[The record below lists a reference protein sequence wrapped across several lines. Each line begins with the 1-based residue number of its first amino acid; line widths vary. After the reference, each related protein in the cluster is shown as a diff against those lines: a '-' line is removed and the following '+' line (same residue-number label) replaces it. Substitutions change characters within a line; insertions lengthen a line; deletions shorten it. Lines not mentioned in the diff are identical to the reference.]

1 MTYFITFSI
10 LITFATTLSIAF
22 KKRIEE
28 TMPISIVSIVLIIFL
43 AGLVNNLKIGAIIV
57 QILTILQLIF
67 ILITILKKDKDGI
80 KEVLRRILTPGL
92 LIYTLLF
99 ILNVL
104 INQGRIFEDYDEFN
118 HWAVI
123 IKNMFIYNTYGTNPE
138 TIVRFNE
145 YPPFTAV
152 FQYLFLAI
160 QKVYRE
166 DTIIIAQNVL
176 YLSIIIPITKKI
188 KWNKSALR
196 ILTVT
201 PLIVFMPMIL
211 YKNFFLNILV
221 DGILGIM
228 FAYTIYSAYEED
240 SLIFK
245 TLKILAG
252 TIMLCLTKTSGL
264 GLAVLALI
272 VILIKIIIDRKKD
285 KTKFKTNI
293 KSLIAICIIT
303 TIITSMWY
311 IKVNNAEKRWDFSKY
326 VNTEENQQN
335 ELGILKN
342 FAISLI
348 MRQDI
353 TTKQLTVFAVIILLI
368 GLQIYS
374 IRKVKNNNFSY
385 YAIAMLISIPIYLIS
400 LAITYMTIFENMEG
414 TMLTCFDRYTS
425 TILLAVLCFNAF
437 ALFDVK
443 AKFSVEIIVVA
454 SIIIA
459 LMPIDNI
466 YTQYVR
472 GKNYIKTSNTN
483 RDIYTKIEKYK
494 DILNVDDKILYMAG
508 DKANIEYLKSMNE
521 YVMMPVRIKNMI
533 SGNYES
539 ADKFEKAIER
549 YDYVYI
555 YRTNVDTIDNIKE
568 CFKDSKVQRD
578 TLYKVENYN
587 EKIWLEPVYLQIA
600 D

>member
-1 MTYFITFSI
+1 MSYCIIFSI
-10 LITFATTLSIAF
+10 LITFATMLSIIF

-28 TMPISIVSIVLIIFL
+28 TMPISTVGIILLIFL
-43 AGLVNNLKIGAIIV
+43 AGLLDNLKIGAIIV
-57 QILTILQLIF
+57 QILTIIQLIF
-67 ILITILKKDKDGI
+67 ILVTILKKDKDGI
-80 KEVLRRILTPGL
+80 KEILGRILTPGL

-99 ILNVL
+99 IVNVI

-152 FQYLFLAI
+152 FQYLFLAV
-160 QKVYRE
+160 QKVYSE
-166 DTIIIAQNVL
+166 DTVIIAQNVL

-188 KWNKSALR
+188 KWDKSALK
-196 ILTVT
+196 ILTAI
-201 PLIVFMPMIL
+201 PLIIFMPMIL

-228 FAYTIYSAYEED
+228 FAYTIYSAYEDD
-240 SLIFK
+240 SSIFK

-272 VILIKIIIDRKKD
+272 IILIKIIIDRKKD
-285 KTKFKTNI
+285 KSKFKSSI
-293 KSLIAICIIT
+293 KSLIVICVITAIL
-303 TIITSMWY
+303 TSIWY
-311 IKVNNAEKRWDFSKY
+311 IKVNNAQKRWDFSKY
-326 VNTEENQQN
+326 VNAEEDRQN
-335 ELGILKN
+335 SSDILKS
-342 FAISLI
+342 FTMSVF

-353 TTKQLTVFAVIILLI
+353 TTKQLTVFAVMILLI

-374 IRKVKNNNFSY
+374 IKKVKNKNFTY
-385 YAIAMLISIPIYLIS
+385 YAIAMLVSIPIYLIS
-400 LAITYMTIFENMEG
+400 LAITYMTIFENIEG

-425 TILLAVLCFNAF
+425 TILLATLCFNAF
-437 ALFDVK
+437 AMFDIK
-443 AKFSVEIIVVA
+443 TKFSVELIVIA
-454 SIIIA
+454 SIIIT

-466 YTQYVR
+466 YTQYIR
-472 GKNYIKTSNTN
+472 GKNYVKTSNTN

-494 DILNVDDKILYMAG
+494 DKLNANDKILYMAG
-508 DKANIEYLKSMNE
+508 DKANIEYLKAMNE
-521 YVMMPVRIKNMI
+521 YVMMPVKIQNMI

-539 ADKFEKAIER
+539 AEKFKKVIER
-549 YDYVYI
+549 YDYVFI
-555 YRTNVDTIDNIKE
+555 YRTNTDTVDNIKE
-568 CFKDSKVQRD
+568 CFEGGKVQRD
-578 TLYKVENYN
+578 TLYRVVKNNETIELEKV
-587 EKIWLEPVYLQIA
+587 K
-600 D
+600 

>member
-1 MTYFITFSI
+1 MSYCIIFSI
-10 LITFATTLSIAF
+10 LITFATMLSITF

-28 TMPISIVSIVLIIFL
+28 TMPISTVGIVLIIFL
-43 AGLVNNLKIGAIIV
+43 AGLLDNLKIGAIIV
-57 QILTILQLIF
+57 QILTIIQLIF
-67 ILITILKKDKDGI
+67 ILVTVLKKDKNGI
-80 KEVLRRILTPGL
+80 KEILGRILTPGL

-99 ILNVL
+99 IVNVI
-104 INQGRIFEDYDEFN
+104 INQGKIFEDYDEFN

-152 FQYLFLAI
+152 FQYLFLAV
-160 QKVYRE
+160 QKVYSE
-166 DTIIIAQNVL
+166 DTVIIAQNVL

-188 KWNKSALR
+188 KWNKSALK
-196 ILTVT
+196 ILTAI

-228 FAYTIYSAYEED
+228 FAYMIYSAYEDD
-240 SLIFK
+240 SPIFK

-272 VILIKIIIDRKKD
+272 IILIKIIIDRKKD
-285 KTKFKTNI
+285 KSKFKSSI
-293 KSLIAICIIT
+293 KYLIVICVITAIL
-303 TIITSMWY
+303 TSMWY
-311 IKVNNAEKRWDFSKY
+311 IKVNNAQKRWNFSNY
-326 VNTEENQQN
+326 VNAEEGRQN
-335 ELGILKN
+335 SSDILKS
-342 FAISLI
+342 FTISVF

-353 TTKQLTVFAVIILLI
+353 TTKQLTVLAVTVLLI

-374 IRKVKNNNFSY
+374 IKKVKNKSFTY
-385 YAIAMLISIPIYLIS
+385 YAIAMLVSIPIYLIS
-400 LAITYMTIFENMEG
+400 LAITYMTIFENIEG

-425 TILLAVLCFNAF
+425 TILLATLCFNAF
-437 ALFDVK
+437 AMFDIK
-443 AKFSVEIIVVA
+443 TKFSIELIVIA
-454 SIIIA
+454 SIIIT

-466 YTQYVR
+466 YTQYIR
-472 GKNYIKTSNTN
+472 GKNYVKTSNTN

-494 DILNVDDKILYMAG
+494 DKLDANDKILYMAG
-508 DKANIEYLKSMNE
+508 GKANIEYLKAMNE
-521 YVMMPVRIKNMI
+521 YVMMPVKIQNMI

-539 ADKFEKAIER
+539 AEKFKKVIER
-549 YDYVYI
+549 YDYVFV
-555 YRTNVDTIDNIKE
+555 YRTNTDTVDNIKE
-568 CFKDSKVQRD
+568 CFEGGKVQRD
-578 TLYKVENYN
+578 TLYRVVKNN
-587 EKIWLEPVYLQIA
+587 ETIELEIVK
-600 D
+600 

>member
-1 MTYFITFSI
+1 MSYCIIFSI
-10 LITFATTLSIAF
+10 LITFATMLSITF

-28 TMPISIVSIVLIIFL
+28 TMPISTVGIILLIFL
-43 AGLVNNLKIGAIIV
+43 AGLLDNLKIGAIIV
-57 QILTILQLIF
+57 QILTIIQLIF
-67 ILITILKKDKDGI
+67 LLVTILKKDKDGI
-80 KEVLRRILTPGL
+80 KEILGRILTPGL

-99 ILNVL
+99 IVNVI

-152 FQYLFLAI
+152 FQYLFLAV
-160 QKVYRE
+160 QKVYSE
-166 DTIIIAQNVL
+166 DTVIIAQNVL

-188 KWNKSALR
+188 KWDKSALK
-196 ILTVT
+196 ILTAI
-201 PLIVFMPMIL
+201 PLIIFMPMIL

-228 FAYTIYSAYEED
+228 FAYTIYSAYEDD
-240 SLIFK
+240 SSIFK

-272 VILIKIIIDRKKD
+272 IILIKIIIDRKKD
-285 KTKFKTNI
+285 KSKFKSSI
-293 KSLIAICIIT
+293 KSLIVICVITAIL
-303 TIITSMWY
+303 TSIWY
-311 IKVNNAEKRWDFSKY
+311 IKVNNAQKRWDFSKY
-326 VNTEENQQN
+326 VNEEEDRQN
-335 ELGILKN
+335 SSDILKS
-342 FAISLI
+342 FTMSVF

-353 TTKQLTVFAVIILLI
+353 TTKQLTVFAVMILLI

-374 IRKVKNNNFSY
+374 IKKVKNKNFTY
-385 YAIAMLISIPIYLIS
+385 YAIAMLVSIPIYLIS
-400 LAITYMTIFENMEG
+400 LAITYMTIFENIEG

-425 TILLAVLCFNAF
+425 TILLATLCFNAF
-437 ALFDVK
+437 AMFDIK
-443 AKFSVEIIVVA
+443 TKFSVELIVIA
-454 SIIIA
+454 SIIIT

-466 YTQYVR
+466 YTQYIR
-472 GKNYIKTSNTN
+472 GKNYVKTSNTN

-494 DILNVDDKILYMAG
+494 DKLNANDKILYMAG
-508 DKANIEYLKSMNE
+508 DKANIEYLKAMNE
-521 YVMMPVRIKNMI
+521 YVMMPVKIQNMI

-539 ADKFEKAIER
+539 AEKFKKVIER
-549 YDYVYI
+549 YDYVFV
-555 YRTNVDTIDNIKE
+555 YRTNTDTVDNIKE
-568 CFKDSKVQRD
+568 CFEGGKIQRD
-578 TLYKVENYN
+578 TLYRVAKNN
-587 EKIWLEPVYLQIA
+587 ETIELEIVK
-600 D
+600 

>member
-1 MTYFITFSI
+1 MNYCIIFSI
-10 LITFATTLSIAF
+10 LITFATMLSITF

-28 TMPISIVSIVLIIFL
+28 TMPISTVGIVLIIFL
-43 AGLVNNLKIGAIIV
+43 AGLLDNLKIGAIIV
-57 QILTILQLIF
+57 QILTIIELIF

-80 KEVLRRILTPGL
+80 KEILGRILTPGL

-99 ILNVL
+99 IVNVV
-104 INQGRIFEDYDEFN
+104 INKGRIFEDYDEFN

-152 FQYLFLAI
+152 FQYLFLAV
-160 QKVYRE
+160 QKVYSE
-166 DTIIIAQNVL
+166 DTVIIAQNVL

-188 KWNKSALR
+188 KWDKSALK
-196 ILTVT
+196 ILTAI
-201 PLIVFMPMIL
+201 PLIIFMPMIL

-228 FAYTIYSAYEED
+228 FAYTIYSAYEDD
-240 SLIFK
+240 SSIFK

-272 VILIKIIIDRKKD
+272 IILIKIIIDRKKD
-285 KTKFKTNI
+285 KSKFKSSI
-293 KSLIAICIIT
+293 KSLIVICVITAIL
-303 TIITSMWY
+303 TSIWY
-311 IKVNNAEKRWDFSKY
+311 IKVNNSQKRWDFSKY
-326 VNTEENQQN
+326 VNAEEDRQN
-335 ELGILKN
+335 SSDILKS
-342 FAISLI
+342 FTMSVF

-353 TTKQLTVFAVIILLI
+353 TTKQLTVFAVMILLI

-374 IRKVKNNNFSY
+374 IKKVKNKNFTY
-385 YAIAMLISIPIYLIS
+385 YAIAMLVSIPIYLIS
-400 LAITYMTIFENMEG
+400 LAITYMTIFENIEG

-425 TILLAVLCFNAF
+425 TILLATLCFNAF
-437 ALFDVK
+437 AMFDIK
-443 AKFSVEIIVVA
+443 TKFSIEFIVIA
-454 SIIIA
+454 SIIIT

-466 YTQYVR
+466 YTQYIR
-472 GKNYIKTSNTN
+472 GKNYVKTSNTN

-494 DILNVDDKILYMAG
+494 DKLDADDKILYMAG
-508 DKANIEYLKSMNE
+508 DKANIEYLKAMNE
-521 YVMMPVRIKNMI
+521 YVMMPVKIQNMI

-539 ADKFEKAIER
+539 AEKFKKVIER
-549 YDYVYI
+549 YDYVFV
-555 YRTNVDTIDNIKE
+555 YRTNADTVDNIKE
-568 CFKDSKVQRD
+568 CFEGGKVQRD
-578 TLYKVENYN
+578 TLYRVVKNNETIELEKV
-587 EKIWLEPVYLQIA
+587 K
-600 D
+600 

>member
-1 MTYFITFSI
+1 MSYCIIFSI
-10 LITFATTLSIAF
+10 LITFATMLSITF

-28 TMPISIVSIVLIIFL
+28 TMPISTVGIILIIFL
-43 AGLVNNLKIGAIIV
+43 AGLLDNLKIGAIIV
-57 QILTILQLIF
+57 QILTIIQLIF
-67 ILITILKKDKDGI
+67 ILITVLKKDKNGI
-80 KEVLRRILTPGL
+80 KEILGRILTPGL

-99 ILNVL
+99 IVNVI
-104 INQGRIFEDYDEFN
+104 INKGRIFEDYDEFN

-152 FQYLFLAI
+152 FQYLFLAV
-160 QKVYRE
+160 QKVYSE
-166 DTIIIAQNVL
+166 DTVIIAQNVL

-188 KWNKSALR
+188 KWNKSALK
-196 ILTVT
+196 ILTAI

-228 FAYTIYSAYEED
+228 FAYTIYSAYEDD
-240 SLIFK
+240 SPIFK

-272 VILIKIIIDRKKD
+272 IILIKIIIDRKKD
-285 KTKFKTNI
+285 KSKFKSSI
-293 KSLIAICIIT
+293 KYLIVICVITAIL
-303 TIITSMWY
+303 TSMWY
-311 IKVNNAEKRWDFSKY
+311 IKVNNAQKRWNFSNY
-326 VNTEENQQN
+326 VNAEEGRQN
-335 ELGILKN
+335 SSDILKS
-342 FAISLI
+342 FTMSVF

-353 TTKQLTVFAVIILLI
+353 TTKQLTVLAVTVLLI

-374 IRKVKNNNFSY
+374 IKKVKNKSFTY
-385 YAIAMLISIPIYLIS
+385 YAIAMLVSIPIYLIS
-400 LAITYMTIFENMEG
+400 LAITYMTIFENIEG

-425 TILLAVLCFNAF
+425 TILLATLCFNAF
-437 ALFDVK
+437 AMFDIK
-443 AKFSVEIIVVA
+443 TKFSIELIVIA
-454 SIIIA
+454 SIIIT

-466 YTQYVR
+466 YTQYIR
-472 GKNYIKTSNTN
+472 GKNYVKTSNTN

-494 DILNVDDKILYMAG
+494 DKLDANDKILYMAG
-508 DKANIEYLKSMNE
+508 DKANIEYLKAMNE
-521 YVMMPVRIKNMI
+521 YVMMPVKIQNMI

-539 ADKFEKAIER
+539 AEKFKKVIER
-549 YDYVYI
+549 YDYVFV
-555 YRTNVDTIDNIKE
+555 YRTNTDTVDNIKE
-568 CFKDSKVQRD
+568 CFEGGKVQRD
-578 TLYKVENYN
+578 TLYRVVKNN
-587 EKIWLEPVYLQIA
+587 ETIELEIVK
-600 D
+600 

>member
-196 ILTVT
+196 IITVT

-335 ELGILKN
+335 ELDILKN

-494 DILNVDDKILYMAG
+494 DILNVDDQILYMAG

>member
-1 MTYFITFSI
+1 MSYCIIFSI
-10 LITFATTLSIAF
+10 LITFATMLSIIF

-28 TMPISIVSIVLIIFL
+28 TMPISTVGIILLIFL
-43 AGLVNNLKIGAIIV
+43 AGLLDNLKIGAIIV
-57 QILTILQLIF
+57 QILTIIQLIF
-67 ILITILKKDKDGI
+67 ILVTILKKDKDGI
-80 KEVLRRILTPGL
+80 KEILGRILTPGL

-99 ILNVL
+99 IVNVI

-152 FQYLFLAI
+152 FQYLFLAV
-160 QKVYRE
+160 QKVYSE
-166 DTIIIAQNVL
+166 DTVIIAQNVL

-188 KWNKSALR
+188 KWDKSALK
-196 ILTVT
+196 ILTAI
-201 PLIVFMPMIL
+201 PLIIFMPMIL

-228 FAYTIYSAYEED
+228 FAYTIYSAYEDD
-240 SLIFK
+240 SSIFK

-272 VILIKIIIDRKKD
+272 IILIKIIIDRKKD
-285 KTKFKTNI
+285 KSKFKSSI
-293 KSLIAICIIT
+293 KSLIVICVITAIL
-303 TIITSMWY
+303 TSIWY
-311 IKVNNAEKRWDFSKY
+311 IKVNNAQKRWDFSKY
-326 VNTEENQQN
+326 VNEEEDRQN
-335 ELGILKN
+335 SSDILKS
-342 FAISLI
+342 FTMSVF

-353 TTKQLTVFAVIILLI
+353 TTKQLTVFAVMILLI

-374 IRKVKNNNFSY
+374 IKKVKNKNFTY
-385 YAIAMLISIPIYLIS
+385 YAIAMLVSIPIYLIS
-400 LAITYMTIFENMEG
+400 LAITYMTIFENIEG

-425 TILLAVLCFNAF
+425 TIFLATLCFNAL
-437 ALFDVK
+437 AMFDIK
-443 AKFSVEIIVVA
+443 TKFRVEFIVIA
-454 SIIIA
+454 SIIIT

-466 YTQYVR
+466 YTQYIR
-472 GKNYIKTSNTN
+472 GKNYVKTSNTN

-494 DILNVDDKILYMAG
+494 DKLNANDKILYMAG
-508 DKANIEYLKSMNE
+508 DKANIEYLKAMNE
-521 YVMMPVRIKNMI
+521 YVMMPVKIQNMI

-539 ADKFEKAIER
+539 AEKFKKVIER
-549 YDYVYI
+549 YDYVFI
-555 YRTNVDTIDNIKE
+555 YRTNTDTVDNIKE
-568 CFKDSKVQRD
+568 CFEGGKVQRD
-578 TLYKVENYN
+578 TLYRVVKNNETIELEKV
-587 EKIWLEPVYLQIA
+587 K
-600 D
+600 

>member
-1 MTYFITFSI
+1 MSYCIIFSI
-10 LITFATTLSIAF
+10 LITFATMLSITF

-28 TMPISIVSIVLIIFL
+28 TMPISTVGIILIIFL
-43 AGLVNNLKIGAIIV
+43 AGLLDNLKIGAIIV
-57 QILTILQLIF
+57 QILTIIQLIF
-67 ILITILKKDKDGI
+67 ILITVLKKDKNGI
-80 KEVLRRILTPGL
+80 KEILGRILTPGL

-99 ILNVL
+99 IVNVI
-104 INQGRIFEDYDEFN
+104 INKGRIFEDYDEFN

-152 FQYLFLAI
+152 FQYLFLAV
-160 QKVYRE
+160 QKVYSE
-166 DTIIIAQNVL
+166 DTVLIAQNVL

-188 KWNKSALR
+188 KWNKSALKM
-196 ILTVT
+196 LTAI

-228 FAYTIYSAYEED
+228 FAYTIYSAYEDD
-240 SLIFK
+240 SPIFK

-272 VILIKIIIDRKKD
+272 IILIKIIIDRKKD
-285 KTKFKTNI
+285 KSKFKSSI
-293 KSLIAICIIT
+293 KYLIVICVITAIL
-303 TIITSMWY
+303 TSMWY
-311 IKVNNAEKRWDFSKY
+311 IKVNNAQKRWNFSNY
-326 VNTEENQQN
+326 VNTEEGRQN
-335 ELGILKN
+335 SSDILKS
-342 FAISLI
+342 FTISVF

-353 TTKQLTVFAVIILLI
+353 TTKQLTVLAVTVLLI

-374 IRKVKNNNFSY
+374 IKKVKNKSFTY
-385 YAIAMLISIPIYLIS
+385 YAIAMLVSIPIYLIS
-400 LAITYMTIFENMEG
+400 LAITYMTIFENIEG

-425 TILLAVLCFNAF
+425 TILLATLCFNAF
-437 ALFDVK
+437 AMFDIK
-443 AKFSVEIIVVA
+443 TKFSIELIVIA
-454 SIIIA
+454 SIIIT

-466 YTQYVR
+466 YTQYIR
-472 GKNYIKTSNTN
+472 GKNYVKTSNTN

-494 DILNVDDKILYMAG
+494 DKLNANDKILYMAG
-508 DKANIEYLKSMNE
+508 GKANIEYLKAMNE
-521 YVMMPVRIKNMI
+521 YVMMPVKIQNMI

-539 ADKFEKAIER
+539 AEKFKKVIER
-549 YDYVYI
+549 YDYVFV
-555 YRTNVDTIDNIKE
+555 YRTNTDTVDNIKE
-568 CFKDSKVQRD
+568 CFEGGKVQRD
-578 TLYKVENYN
+578 TLYRVVKNN
-587 EKIWLEPVYLQIA
+587 ETIELEIVK
-600 D
+600 

>member
-1 MTYFITFSI
+1 MSYCIIFSI
-10 LITFATTLSIAF
+10 LITFATMLSITF

-28 TMPISIVSIVLIIFL
+28 TMPISTVGIILLIFL
-43 AGLVNNLKIGAIIV
+43 AGLLDNLKIGAIIV
-57 QILTILQLIF
+57 QILTIIQLIF
-67 ILITILKKDKDGI
+67 ILVTILKKDKDGI
-80 KEVLRRILTPGL
+80 KKILGRILTPGL

-99 ILNVL
+99 IVNVI

-152 FQYLFLAI
+152 FQYLFLAV
-160 QKVYRE
+160 QKVYSE
-166 DTIIIAQNVL
+166 DTVIIAQNVL

-196 ILTVT
+196 IITVT

-228 FAYTIYSAYEED
+228 LAYTIYSAYEDD
-240 SLIFK
+240 SSIFK

-285 KTKFKTNI
+285 KSKFKSSI
-293 KSLIAICIIT
+293 KSLIVICVITAIL
-303 TIITSMWY
+303 TSIWY
-311 IKVNNAEKRWDFSKY
+311 IKVNNAQKRWDFSKY
-326 VNTEENQQN
+326 VNAEEDRQN
-335 ELGILKN
+335 SSDILKS
-342 FAISLI
+342 FTMSVF

-353 TTKQLTVFAVIILLI
+353 TTKQLTVFAVMVLLI

-374 IRKVKNNNFSY
+374 IKKVKNKNFTY
-385 YAIAMLISIPIYLIS
+385 YAIAMLVSIPIYLIS
-400 LAITYMTIFENMEG
+400 LAITYMTIFENIEG

-425 TILLAVLCFNAF
+425 TILLATLCFNAF
-437 ALFDVK
+437 AMFDIK
-443 AKFSVEIIVVA
+443 TKFSIELIVIA
-454 SIIIA
+454 SIIIT

-466 YTQYVR
+466 YTQYIR
-472 GKNYIKTSNTN
+472 GKNYVKTSNTN

-494 DILNVDDKILYMAG
+494 DKLNANDKILYMAG
-508 DKANIEYLKSMNE
+508 DKANIEYLKAMNE
-521 YVMMPVRIKNMI
+521 YVMMPVKIQNMI

-539 ADKFEKAIER
+539 AEKFKKVIER
-549 YDYVYI
+549 YDYVFI
-555 YRTNVDTIDNIKE
+555 YRTNTDTVDNIKE
-568 CFKDSKVQRD
+568 CFEGGKVQRD
-578 TLYKVENYN
+578 TLYRVVKNNETIELEKV
-587 EKIWLEPVYLQIA
+587 K
-600 D
+600 

>member
-1 MTYFITFSI
+1 MSYFITFSI
-10 LITFATTLSIAF
+10 LITFATTLSIEF

-196 ILTVT
+196 IITVT

-228 FAYTIYSAYEED
+228 FAYTIYSAYEDD
-240 SLIFK
+240 SSIFK

-272 VILIKIIIDRKKD
+272 IILIKIIIDRKKD
-285 KTKFKTNI
+285 KSKFKSSI
-293 KSLIAICIIT
+293 KSLIVICVITAIL
-303 TIITSMWY
+303 TSIWY
-311 IKVNNAEKRWDFSKY
+311 IKVNNSQKRWDFSKY
-326 VNTEENQQN
+326 VNAEEDRQN
-335 ELGILKN
+335 SSDILKS
-342 FAISLI
+342 FTMSVF

-353 TTKQLTVFAVIILLI
+353 TTKQLTVFAVMILLI

-374 IRKVKNNNFSY
+374 IKKVKNKNFTY
-385 YAIAMLISIPIYLIS
+385 YAIAMLVSIPIYLIS
-400 LAITYMTIFENMEG
+400 LAITYMTIFENIEG

-425 TILLAVLCFNAF
+425 TILLATLCFNAF
-437 ALFDVK
+437 AMFDIK
-443 AKFSVEIIVVA
+443 TKFSIEFIVIA
-454 SIIIA
+454 SIIIT

-466 YTQYVR
+466 YTQYIR
-472 GKNYIKTSNTN
+472 GKNYVKTSNTN

-494 DILNVDDKILYMAG
+494 DKLDADDKILYMAG
-508 DKANIEYLKSMNE
+508 DKANIEYLKAMNE
-521 YVMMPVRIKNMI
+521 YVMMPVKIQNMI

-539 ADKFEKAIER
+539 AEKFKKVIER
-549 YDYVYI
+549 YDYVFV
-555 YRTNVDTIDNIKE
+555 YRTNADIVDNIKE
-568 CFKDSKVQRD
+568 CFEGGKVQRD
-578 TLYKVENYN
+578 TLYRVVKNNETIELEKV
-587 EKIWLEPVYLQIA
+587 K
-600 D
+600 

>member
-1 MTYFITFSI
+1 MSYFITFSI
-10 LITFATTLSIAF
+10 LITFATTLSIVF

-188 KWNKSALR
+188 RWNKSALR
-196 ILTVT
+196 IITVT

-272 VILIKIIIDRKKD
+272 IILIKIIIDRKKD
-285 KTKFKTNI
+285 KSKFKSSI
-293 KSLIAICIIT
+293 KSLIVICVITAIL
-303 TIITSMWY
+303 TSMWY
-311 IKVNNAEKRWDFSKY
+311 IKVNNAQKRWDFSKY
-326 VNTEENQQN
+326 VNAEEDRQN
-335 ELGILKN
+335 SSDILKS
-342 FAISLI
+342 FIMSVF

-353 TTKQLTVFAVIILLI
+353 TTKQLTVFALIILLI

-494 DILNVDDKILYMAG
+494 DILNVDDQILYMAG

-568 CFKDSKVQRD
+568 CFKDGKVQRD
-578 TLYKVENYN
+578 TLYKVVRYD
-587 EKIWLEPVYLQIA
+587 EKLWLEPVCLPNS
-600 D
+600 

>member
-1 MTYFITFSI
+1 MSYCIIFSI
-10 LITFATTLSIAF
+10 LITFATMLSITF

-28 TMPISIVSIVLIIFL
+28 TMPISTVGIILLIFL
-43 AGLVNNLKIGAIIV
+43 AGLLDNLKIGAIIV
-57 QILTILQLIF
+57 QILTIIQLIF
-67 ILITILKKDKDGI
+67 ILVTILKKDKDGI
-80 KEVLRRILTPGL
+80 KKILGRILTPGL

-99 ILNVL
+99 IVNVI

-152 FQYLFLAI
+152 FQYLFLAV
-160 QKVYRE
+160 QKVYSE
-166 DTIIIAQNVL
+166 DTVIIAQNVL

-188 KWNKSALR
+188 KWDKSALK
-196 ILTVT
+196 ILTAI
-201 PLIVFMPMIL
+201 PLIIFMPMIL

-228 FAYTIYSAYEED
+228 FAYTIYSAYEDD
-240 SLIFK
+240 SSIFK

-272 VILIKIIIDRKKD
+272 IILIKIIIDRKKD
-285 KTKFKTNI
+285 KSKFKSSI
-293 KSLIAICIIT
+293 KSLIVICVITAIL
-303 TIITSMWY
+303 TSIWY
-311 IKVNNAEKRWDFSKY
+311 IKVNNAQKRWDFSKY
-326 VNTEENQQN
+326 VNAEEDRQN
-335 ELGILKN
+335 SSDILKS
-342 FAISLI
+342 FTMSVF

-353 TTKQLTVFAVIILLI
+353 TTKQLTVFAVMILLI

-374 IRKVKNNNFSY
+374 IKKVKNKNFTY
-385 YAIAMLISIPIYLIS
+385 YAIAMLVSIPIYLIS
-400 LAITYMTIFENMEG
+400 LAITYMTIFENIEG

-425 TILLAVLCFNAF
+425 TILLATLCFNAF
-437 ALFDVK
+437 AMFDIK
-443 AKFSVEIIVVA
+443 TKFSVELIVIA
-454 SIIIA
+454 SIIIT

-466 YTQYVR
+466 YTQYIR
-472 GKNYIKTSNTN
+472 GKNYVKTSNTN

-494 DILNVDDKILYMAG
+494 DKLNANDKILYMAG
-508 DKANIEYLKSMNE
+508 DKANIEYLKAMNE
-521 YVMMPVRIKNMI
+521 YVMMPVKIQNMI

-539 ADKFEKAIER
+539 AEKFKKVIER
-549 YDYVYI
+549 YDYVFI
-555 YRTNVDTIDNIKE
+555 YRTNTDTVDNIKE
-568 CFKDSKVQRD
+568 CFEGGKVQRD
-578 TLYKVENYN
+578 TLYRVVKNNETIELEKV
-587 EKIWLEPVYLQIA
+587 K
-600 D
+600 

>member
-1 MTYFITFSI
+1 MSYCIIFSI
-10 LITFATTLSIAF
+10 LITFATMLSIIF

-28 TMPISIVSIVLIIFL
+28 TMPISIVGIILLIFL
-43 AGLVNNLKIGAIIV
+43 AGLLDNLKIGAIIV
-57 QILTILQLIF
+57 QILTIIQLIF

-80 KEVLRRILTPGL
+80 KEILGRILTPGL

-99 ILNVL
+99 IVNVI

-152 FQYLFLAI
+152 FQYLFLAV
-160 QKVYRE
+160 QKVYSE
-166 DTIIIAQNVL
+166 DTVIIAQNVL

-188 KWNKSALR
+188 KWDKSALK
-196 ILTVT
+196 ILTAI
-201 PLIVFMPMIL
+201 PLIIFMPMIL

-228 FAYTIYSAYEED
+228 FAYTIYSAYEDD
-240 SLIFK
+240 SSIFK

-272 VILIKIIIDRKKD
+272 IILIKIIIDRKKD
-285 KTKFKTNI
+285 KSKFKSSI
-293 KSLIAICIIT
+293 KSLIVICVITAIL
-303 TIITSMWY
+303 TSIWY
-311 IKVNNAEKRWDFSKY
+311 IKVNNAQKRWDFSKY
-326 VNTEENQQN
+326 VNAEEDRQN
-335 ELGILKN
+335 SSDILKS
-342 FAISLI
+342 FTMSVF

-353 TTKQLTVFAVIILLI
+353 TTKQLTVFAVMILLI

-374 IRKVKNNNFSY
+374 IKKVKNKNFTY
-385 YAIAMLISIPIYLIS
+385 YAIAMLVSIPIYLIS
-400 LAITYMTIFENMEG
+400 LAITYMTIFENIEG

-425 TILLAVLCFNAF
+425 TILLATLCFNAF
-437 ALFDVK
+437 AMFDIK
-443 AKFSVEIIVVA
+443 TKFSVELIVIA
-454 SIIIA
+454 SIIIT

-466 YTQYVR
+466 YTQYIR
-472 GKNYIKTSNTN
+472 GKNYVKTSNTN

-494 DILNVDDKILYMAG
+494 DKLNANDKILYMAG
-508 DKANIEYLKSMNE
+508 DKANIEYLKAMNE
-521 YVMMPVRIKNMI
+521 YVMMPVKIQNMI

-539 ADKFEKAIER
+539 AEKFKKVIER
-549 YDYVYI
+549 YDYVFV
-555 YRTNVDTIDNIKE
+555 YRTNTDTVDNIKE
-568 CFKDSKVQRD
+568 CFEGGKIQRD
-578 TLYKVENYN
+578 TLYRVAKNN
-587 EKIWLEPVYLQIA
+587 ETIELEIVK
-600 D
+600 

>member
-1 MTYFITFSI
+1 MSYCIIFSI
-10 LITFATTLSIAF
+10 LITFATMLSITF

-28 TMPISIVSIVLIIFL
+28 TMPISTVGIILLIFL
-43 AGLVNNLKIGAIIV
+43 AGLLDNLKIGAIIV
-57 QILTILQLIF
+57 QILTIIQLIF
-67 ILITILKKDKDGI
+67 ILVTILKKDKDGI
-80 KEVLRRILTPGL
+80 KEILGRILTPGL

-99 ILNVL
+99 IVNVI

-152 FQYLFLAI
+152 FQYLFLAV
-160 QKVYRE
+160 QKVYSE
-166 DTIIIAQNVL
+166 DTVIIAQNVL

-188 KWNKSALR
+188 KWDKSALK
-196 ILTVT
+196 ILTAI
-201 PLIVFMPMIL
+201 PLIIFMPMIL

-228 FAYTIYSAYEED
+228 FAYTIYSAYEDD
-240 SLIFK
+240 SSIFK

-272 VILIKIIIDRKKD
+272 IILIKIIIDRKKD
-285 KTKFKTNI
+285 KSKFKSSI
-293 KSLIAICIIT
+293 KSLIVICVITAIL
-303 TIITSMWY
+303 TSIWY
-311 IKVNNAEKRWDFSKY
+311 IKVNNAQKRWDFSKY
-326 VNTEENQQN
+326 VNAEEDRQN
-335 ELGILKN
+335 SSDILKS
-342 FAISLI
+342 FTMSVF

-353 TTKQLTVFAVIILLI
+353 TTKQLTVFAVMILLI

-374 IRKVKNNNFSY
+374 IKKVKNKNFTY
-385 YAIAMLISIPIYLIS
+385 YAIAMLVSIPIYLIS

-425 TILLAVLCFNAF
+425 TILLATLCFNAF
-437 ALFDVK
+437 AMFDIK
-443 AKFSVEIIVVA
+443 TKFSVELIVIA
-454 SIIIA
+454 SIIIT

-466 YTQYVR
+466 YTQYIR
-472 GKNYIKTSNTN
+472 GKNYVKTSNTN

-494 DILNVDDKILYMAG
+494 DKLNANDKILYMAG
-508 DKANIEYLKSMNE
+508 DKANIEYLKAMNE
-521 YVMMPVRIKNMI
+521 YVMMPVKIQNMI

-539 ADKFEKAIER
+539 AEKLKKVIER
-549 YDYVYI
+549 YDYVFI
-555 YRTNVDTIDNIKE
+555 YRTNTDTVDNIKE
-568 CFKDSKVQRD
+568 CFEGGKVQRD
-578 TLYKVENYN
+578 TLYRVVKNNETIELEKV
-587 EKIWLEPVYLQIA
+587 K
-600 D
+600 